1 MLKRLSI
8 LLLAVI
14 LAVPAMAQS
23 GDCCECMF
31 APRAGQW
38 QFNLVTGESGYLNDY
53 DGLFYLLDQKASSTV
68 GIGIGDNAYISDD
81 LSKAVF
87 NIGSF
92 NVNSLTN
99 IAGLQAQYF
108 ITNHIDINLMGMYNV
123 NLQPTKN
130 YNEGTTITD
139 PFSNEPDPDL
149 STYPSKAILGDVSHK
164 LSVKLGSNYHF
175 NTRNPRV
182 DVYAGVFGGFQMA
195 RIEAFYPYTG
205 ELSSDEFQ
213 EEIGI
218 YRASQ
223 VAGQALAFSGGLVGG
238 VSYAILPGLN
248 VGFEVAPVA
257 YSYGLL
263 HLVAGASDPYYAC
276 NHNIRAFTFPQLKV
290 GIRF

>member
-1 MLKRLSI
+1 MTV
-8 LLLAVI
+8 LLAVP
-14 LAVPAMAQS
+14 LMAQS

-53 DGLFYLLDQKASSTV
+53 DGLFYLLSKASSTN
-68 GIGIGDNAYISDD
+68 GIGIGDDAYISSD
-81 LSKAVF
+81 LSEAVF

-92 NVNSLTN
+92 NVNSLAN

-108 ITNHIDINLMGMYNV
+108 ITNHIDINLLGMYNV

-130 YNEGTTITD
+130 YMEGTTIKD
-139 PFSNEPDPDL
+139 PLTEEPDPDL
-149 STYPSKAILGDVSHK
+149 STYPSKAIMGNVSHK
-164 LSVKLGSNYHF
+164 LNVRVGSNYHF

-182 DVYAGVFGGFQMA
+182 DAYAGVFGGFQMA

-205 ELSSDEFQ
+205 ELSSDESE
-213 EEIGI
+213 EEIAL
-218 YRASQ
+218 YRASG

-248 VGFEVAPVA
+248 IGFEVAPIA

-263 HLVAGASDPYYAC
+263 HLAVQGSDPYYAC
-276 NHNIRAFTFPQLKV
+276 NHNIRAFTFPQLKI